1 MAALPDRSLG
11 EDKMQLAVD
20 QLTCCVQ
27 VTGVGGGLRH
37 DVEHDL
43 AEAVEPPGAEE
54 VGPPRR
60 YCIKGATGDNPIGML
75 DIGPVP
81 VKHFLDGLVVAHVP
95 GVVRRGEYILDC
107 DLVPSYDR
115 LEPEAFNVE
124 REMVHQ
130 ADAAPG
136 RRKNLPPKIGGG
148 KTLDGVKNVLA
159 LPVQCA
165 QEHPLFG

>member
-1 MAALPDRSLG
+1 MAALPNRSVG
-11 EDKMQLAVD
+11 EDKMLLAVD
-20 QLTCCVQ
+20 QLPCYIK
-27 VTGVGGGLRH
+27 VTGVGGGLCH

-43 AEAVEPPGAEE
+43 AEAAEPPGAEE
-54 VGPPRR
+54 VWPPRR
-60 YCIKGATGDNPIGML
+60 YCVKGATGDNRIGML

-81 VKHFLDGLVVAHVP
+81 VEHFFDGLLVGYVP
-95 GVVRRGEYILDC
+95 GVVRRGEYILDRG
-107 DLVPSYDR
+107 LVPGYDR

-136 RRKNLPPKIGGG
+136 RRKNLPPKVVGG
-148 KTLDGVKNVLA
+148 KTLDGLKNVLA